1 MAVLVFFKNAMAV
14 QSLRKTVMAVLSLLM
29 ASCSDHT
36 SSVPTVTLSAQQ
48 LQHQVKAEGE
58 LFAVNAVSI
67 HAPASRG
74 PRFIFEILPEFS
86 EVMPGQRVVTFD
98 ATQLLREKRQAGTAL
113 AGVAADK
120 SKKLTD
126 QQSDLLKLGL
136 DQQLVT
142 REFTFADQF
151 NIDDVQIRSRLEIL
165 DSMQNKEFLADKQ
178 HYLGWQQ
185 QSFQQKSQG
194 ELELLQL
201 QQDQQQSLLSQAQSG
216 LNALEIKAPHKGILL
231 FETNWRGEKP
241 EVGRM
246 VFPGDKI
253 GSIPDLSLQ
262 HIKLQVI
269 EQEAKGLKTGQQV
282 RFVMAADPGLKLS
295 GKVLKVSE
303 VGRSRERRDPRK
315 YIDVVVEPTAQ
326 HPAFMPGKKI
336 RATIEVNRRD
346 EVLQV
351 PLQAIFSTE
360 QQSYVWK
367 QQGRDFEKQPV
378 TLGEKSLTHAV
389 VLSGLAVDDRIALI
403 DIGS

>member
-1 MAVLVFFKNAMAV
+1 MKQLIKPALA
-14 QSLRKTVMAVLSLLM
+14 LLTLLL
-29 ASCSDHT
+29 ASCDEST
-36 SSVPTVTLSAQQ
+36 TAVPTFELNQQ
-48 LQHQVKAEGE
+48 RLLHQVSADGE

-74 PRFIFEILPEFS
+74 PRFIFAILPEFS
-86 EVMPGQRVVTFD
+86 EVTPGQQVVTFD
-98 ATQLLREKRQAGTAL
+98 ATQLLREKREASTAL

-126 QQSDLLKLGL
+126 QQGDLLKLGL
-136 DQQLVT
+136 DQQLVK
-142 REFTFADQF
+142 REFNFADKF

-201 QQDQQQSLLSQAQSG
+201 QQDQQQSLLSQAESG

-269 EQEAKGLKTGQQV
+269 EQEAKGLAAGQQV
-282 RFVMAADPGLKLS
+282 RFVMAADPGEQLT
-295 GKVLKVSE
+295 GKVLTVSQ

-315 YIDVVVEPTAQ
+315 YIDVVVEPAAQ

-336 RATIEVNRRD
+336 RATIEVQSRED
-346 EVLQV
+346 VLQV
-351 PLQAIFSTE
+351 PLQAIFTVE

-367 QQGRDFEKQPV
+367 QQGNSFEKQ
-378 TLGEKSLTHAV
+378 TISIGEKSLTHAE
-389 VLSGLAVDDRIALI
+389 VLTGLSVEDRIALI

>member
-1 MAVLVFFKNAMAV
+1 MKPMIKPAL
-14 QSLRKTVMAVLSLLM
+14 AVLSILL
-29 ASCSDHT
+29 ASCDESIT
-36 SSVPTVTLSAQQ
+36 SVPTFELNQQ
-48 LQHQVKAEGE
+48 RLQHQVSAEGE

-86 EVMPGQRVVTFD
+86 EVTPGQQVVTFD
-98 ATQLLREKRQAGTAL
+98 ATQLLREKREAGNAL

-126 QQSDLLKLGL
+126 QQGDLLKLGL
-136 DQQLVT
+136 DQQLVK
-142 REFTFADQF
+142 REFNFADKF

-201 QQDQQQSLLSQAQSG
+201 QQDQQQSLLSQAESG

-269 EQEAKGLKTGQQV
+269 EQEAKGLAAGQQV
-282 RFVMAADPGLKLS
+282 HFVMAADPGEPLT
-295 GKVLKVSE
+295 GKVLTVSQ

-315 YIDVVVEPTAQ
+315 YIDVVVEPSVQ

-336 RATIEVNRRD
+336 RATIEVNSRD
-346 EVLQV
+346 DVLQV
-351 PLQAIFSTE
+351 PLQAIFAAE

-367 QQGRDFEKQPV
+367 QQGNSFEKQ
-378 TLGEKSLTHAV
+378 TITIGEKTLTHAE
-389 VLSGLAVDDRIALI
+389 VLTGLSVEDRIALI